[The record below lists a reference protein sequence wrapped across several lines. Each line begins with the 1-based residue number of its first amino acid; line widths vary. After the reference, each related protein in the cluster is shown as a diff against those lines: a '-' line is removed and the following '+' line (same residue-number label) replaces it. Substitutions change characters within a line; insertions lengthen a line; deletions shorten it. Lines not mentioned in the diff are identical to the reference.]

1 MKNTLSENM
10 LRFGTKNLSESGQKE
25 LIVKS
30 IMETI
35 NQHGLH
41 GAVRKRLTEAD
52 APADPATTIS
62 LSDYTVKYKLNQGL
76 PLVMQS
82 PTSIKEASQILGG
95 IMGAIGKKKPEQ
107 VQEFLRQI
115 NANNYPALL
124 WKVRASSSFKNNN
137 LFKTNF
143 NTLGDYLSKFYTSS
157 VKAGYEDSFLNG
169 IIDFTRDVFT
179 DTRVADTY
187 NQLIYKFNIGD
198 NMSETR
204 GRS

>member
-10 LRFGTKNLSESGQKE
+10 LRFGTKNLSALGQKE

-35 NQHGLH
+35 NQYGLH

-52 APADPATTIS
+52 APADTATTIS

-107 VQEFLRQI
+107 VQAFLRQI
-115 NANNYPALL
+115 NTNNYPALL
-124 WKVRASSSFKNNN
+124 WKVRAGSSFKNNN

-157 VKAGYEDSFLNG
+157 VKAGYEDPILNG

-179 DTRVADTY
+179 DTSVADTY
-187 NQLIYKFNIGD
+187 NQLMYKFNVSD
-198 NMSETR
+198 TMSETK